1 MSTFGFYKK
10 IVALNSE
17 VHRNLKIAAEKG
29 NFSFA
34 KDANAVLLTGMEFAD
49 ASREYPI
56 VFVRADDGTL
66 RPIAL
71 LGIRDGENLFV
82 DESGK
87 WDSRYIPAYIRRYPF
102 VMAPGGP
109 NGMVVCID
117 EECPALGQEH
127 GEALFDAEGK
137 PMPRMN
143 DMIQFLQQFQQE
155 HARTDWIA
163 KQLDEL
169 GIFVPQEASFDTG
182 NGENFALK
190 DFYLIDE
197 AKFGALPDDKILQL
211 FKNGALGLVYLHLA
225 SLANLGKLVERLAV
239 RNAAMKKAAVDA
251 AAAEV
256 PAALH

>member
-1 MSTFGFYKK
+1 MSSFGFYKK
-10 IVALNSE
+10 VVALNSE

-29 NFSFA
+29 NFSYA
-34 KDANAVLLTGMEFAD
+34 KDANAVMLTGMEFTD
-49 ASREYPI
+49 VSREYPI

-82 DESGK
+82 DENGK
-87 WDSRYIPAYIRRYPF
+87 WDARYIPAYIRRYPF

-109 NGMVVCID
+109 NGMVVCMD
-117 EECPALGQEH
+117 EECPALGMEH
-127 GEALFDAEGK
+127 GESIFDAEGK
-137 PMPRMN
+137 PTPRMN

-169 GIFVPQEASFDTG
+169 GIFVPQEANFDTG
-182 NGENFALK
+182 NGETFALK

-197 AKFGALPDDKILQL
+197 AKFGALPEDKILQL
-211 FKNGALGLVYLHLA
+211 FKNGAMGLVYLHLA
-225 SLANLGKLVERLAV
+225 SLGNLAKLTERLAA
-239 RNAAMKKAAVDA
+239 RNADQKKTAAEA
-251 AAAEV
+251 AAQA
-256 PAALH
+256 PASLH